1 MSTLLPSLLPLD
13 LESFRI
19 GFAAIAGI
27 MTVAHL
33 PWFARSIGILRSG
46 LAQVSTPLDDDME
59 NIATEELPGAG
70 RLPAS
75 AIPTL
80 PLWATVLI
88 GSGFSLALFA
98 TAFGWWPRTMLV
110 VAAVLHLLF
119 FRQALATSKVAR
131 KTSLLPWT
139 CLLLALAPANGGG
152 DALTVVAIKILLAHM
167 WFTAGLRK
175 LQNAGWRWSEGSTL
189 RHHLATEA
197 LENRTQPHD
206 SMGMWIARRPRLC
219 ALLAGATLFV
229 ELASPLVILPTVLW
243 ACAVAYLIFLAL
255 HLGIWLLWG
264 LDYLS
269 FCFLPIG
276 LILLVPTDLPGLADE
291 LSAGL
296 DWRTVATLA
305 IAGFFIANTFL
316 GIERWPVHDWPMFS
330 GSIPWG
336 HVRVR
341 RLVASHDGRRSP
353 MVLRDRYQNRG
364 IARHGRYLLWYGEQ
378 WARERNID
386 PVAITQLELIETTID
401 EDGRVAEETLM
412 TFERLTQLRRWLW
425 RPPWEETTR
434 RDSS

>member
-1 MSTLLPSLLPLD
+1 MSTSLPSLLPLD

-19 GFAAIAGI
+19 GFAAVAGI
-27 MTVAHL
+27 TTAVHL
-33 PWFARSIGILRSG
+33 PWFARSIEILRGG

-59 NIATEELPGAG
+59 NIAPEELPGADH
-70 RLPAS
+70 LPAS

-80 PLWATVLI
+80 PLRATLLI
-88 GSGFSLALFA
+88 GCGFSLALFA
-98 TAFGWWPRTMLV
+98 AAFGWWPRTMLV
-110 VAAVLHLLF
+110 VAALLHLLF
-119 FRQALATSKVAR
+119 FRQSLMTSKVAR

-139 CLLLALAPANGGG
+139 CILLALAPANGGG
-152 DALTVVAIKILLAHM
+152 EALTVVAIKILLAHM

-175 LQNAGWRWSEGSTL
+175 LQNAGWRWGDGSTL

-197 LENRTQPHD
+197 LQNRTKPHA

-219 ALLAGATLFV
+219 ALLAGATLV
-229 ELASPLVILPTVLW
+229 GELASPLVILPDVLW
-243 ACAVAYLIFLAL
+243 ACAVAYLTFLTL
-255 HLGIWLLWG
+255 HLAIWLLWR

-276 LILLVPTDLPGLADE
+276 LILLVPTDLPGLTAGITE
-291 LSAGL
+291 GL

-305 IAGFFIANTFL
+305 IAAFFIANTFL

-330 GSIPWG
+330 GLIPWG

-353 MVLRDRYQNRG
+353 VVLRDRYQNRG

-378 WARERNID
+378 WARERHID
-386 PVAITQLELIETTID
+386 PATITRLELIETTID
-401 EDGRVAEETLM
+401 EDGRITEETLM
-412 TFERLTQLRRWLW
+412 TFERLAQLRRWLW